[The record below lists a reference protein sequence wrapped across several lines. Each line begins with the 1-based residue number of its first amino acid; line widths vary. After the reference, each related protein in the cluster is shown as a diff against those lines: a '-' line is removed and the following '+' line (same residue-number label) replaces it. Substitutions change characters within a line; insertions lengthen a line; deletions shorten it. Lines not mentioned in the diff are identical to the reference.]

1 MTHYYARDDNPRSRN
16 THFFEAW
23 SKSDRRLDKFREQI
37 VQHTPEKLTKTGQR
51 RQLWAKIE
59 LQLATLKLQKL
70 IENRRRFAFRQIE
83 LSLNFELKNWM
94 KQALALTHCQFCGRA
109 GLSLLTTSTRSLLSP
124 SFSHKVRK
132 LLPPEPLRELSIGD
146 VSTMPDNKPFPSQA
160 SPSNESAEEN
170 FRPLL
175 QPSWLEEGEPTPKRN
190 GMNFDSRLTKAL
202 DIRQHRRGY
211 SLPRLGSIND
221 SQDLL
226 RSSTHWHHKEER
238 GRKVIPRIVLKKPA
252 GRIFCSRLEKI
263 FNRRKAWSFAKLS
276 F

>member
-175 QPSWLEEGEPTPKRN
+175 Q
-190 GMNFDSRLTKAL
+190 
-202 DIRQHRRGY
+202 
-211 SLPRLGSIND
+211 LGSIND